1 MRYKIIISLLLIS
14 LFSQA
19 QEKIKDRSGFTYG
32 GGVGIMMA
40 SGKNAMFYNGS
51 DDKQNA
57 VINVIG
63 NPLEPYNST
72 ESSLRSQFYDVIKD
86 SVIGIQYPTKMTY
99 NPAVTL
105 HGYLAYILKNQNAIY
120 GEITYSKCT
129 VNGVFSI
136 ELLSPDTT
144 SFNNSAHKI
153 IEGGLKGSEN
163 RVDIEVGYHLIISR
177 TNRIMPFLD
186 FFCNLNTVQV
196 KSDQMKVGTFTASLM
211 HTSVANYYSNQSQG
225 GTGYGCGSTFGI
237 EAPLKDRMYYNIGLK
252 GTLKTIH
259 LLDNPTLT
267 PHVDLFAR
275 VLF

>member
-99 NPAVTL
+99 NPAVRPTTHCL
-105 HGYLAYILKNQNAIY
+105 SQTGKRKQICPGQGKNIC
-120 GEITYSKCT
+120 G
-129 VNGVFSI
+129 
-136 ELLSPDTT
+136 
-144 SFNNSAHKI
+144 
-153 IEGGLKGSEN
+153 N
-163 RVDIEVGYHLIISR
+163 R
-177 TNRIMPFLD
+177 
-186 FFCNLNTVQV
+186 
-196 KSDQMKVGTFTASLM
+196 
-211 HTSVANYYSNQSQG
+211 
-225 GTGYGCGSTFGI
+225 
-237 EAPLKDRMYYNIGLK
+237 
-252 GTLKTIH
+252 
-259 LLDNPTLT
+259 
-267 PHVDLFAR
+267 
-275 VLF
+275 